1 MLDLLTE
8 ITNTVQPMTAMRWPN
23 CGADLDDVP
32 VGYPCPDC
40 GGNRRSANVEAGAA
54 LVVVV
59 APAPNVEIGYN
70 PDPGWAWQWEI
81 TQYQLRQLREHYR
94 SKPPIDN
101 RELGL
106 AVSSLLI
113 DMWHVADWLVTDN
126 LGITWADIHS
136 PLSPSLAICKAYANT
151 AKHRKRDPGKPEARN
166 LSYTSAGPTMSIS
179 HNVPGMIASPVDA
192 LDLAEQCERDWRMF
206 LMKHGVPIPP

>member
-1 MLDLLTE
+1 MLLDLLTE
-8 ITNTVQPMTAMRWPN
+8 ITNTVQAMTAMRCPN

-136 PLSPSLAICKAYANT
+136 PLSPSLAI
-151 AKHRKRDPGKPEARN
+151 
-166 LSYTSAGPTMSIS
+166 SYTSAGPTMSIS